1 MKDWID
7 KRLVEIK
14 SDNVIILNNWREYY
28 NRIDRNIQSRNKLT
42 KVFNAINKELKEE
55 MGEGLVS
62 QAPRG
67 QNQDRS

>member
-7 KRLVEIK
+7 KRLVELK
-14 SDNVIILNNWREYY
+14 SDNVITLNNWRDYY

-42 KVFNAINKELKEE
+42 KVFNAINKKLKEE
-55 MGEGLVS
+55 LGEDLVS
-62 QAPRG
+62 QTSKG

>member
-7 KRLVEIK
+7 KRLVELK
-14 SDNVIILNNWREYY
+14 SDNVITLNNWRDYY

-42 KVFNAINKELKEE
+42 KVFNAINKKLKEE
-55 MGEGLVS
+55 LGEDLVPQTS
-62 QAPRG
+62 KG

>member
-42 KVFNAINKELKEE
+42 KVFNAIHKELKEE

-62 QAPRG
+62 QTPRG

>member
-1 MKDWID
+1 MKDWVE

-14 SDNVIILNNWREYY
+14 SDNVITLNNWREYY

-42 KVFNAINKELKEE
+42 KVFNAIHKKLKGE
-55 MGEGLVS
+55 MGEDLVS
-62 QAPRG
+62 QTSKG

>member
-1 MKDWID
+1 MKDWVE

-14 SDNVIILNNWREYY
+14 SDNVITLNNWREYY

-42 KVFNAINKELKEE
+42 KVFNAIHKELKEE
-55 MGEGLVS
+55 MGEDLVS
-62 QAPRG
+62 QTSRG

>member
-1 MKDWID
+1 MKDWVE

-14 SDNVIILNNWREYY
+14 SVNVITLDTWRDFY